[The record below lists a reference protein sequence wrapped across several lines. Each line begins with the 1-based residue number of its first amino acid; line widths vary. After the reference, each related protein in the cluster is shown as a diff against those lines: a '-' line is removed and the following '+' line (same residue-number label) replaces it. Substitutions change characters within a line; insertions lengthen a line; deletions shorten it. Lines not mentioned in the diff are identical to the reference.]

1 MKIYRCDKY
10 DVIRGRLVSWH
21 ASRRE
26 AERELRDFQRERGET
41 ASGPEGVE
49 EVNLPTN
56 KAGLLIWLNSNLDT
70 DNG

>member
-10 DVIRGRLVSWH
+10 DAHLGRLVSWH

-26 AERELRDFQRERGET
+26 AERVLREFQRERDD
-41 ASGPEGVE
+41 SSVGPESVE
-49 EVNLPTN
+49 EVQFPTN
-56 KAGLLIWLNSNLDT
+56 KEGLLIWLNSNLNT